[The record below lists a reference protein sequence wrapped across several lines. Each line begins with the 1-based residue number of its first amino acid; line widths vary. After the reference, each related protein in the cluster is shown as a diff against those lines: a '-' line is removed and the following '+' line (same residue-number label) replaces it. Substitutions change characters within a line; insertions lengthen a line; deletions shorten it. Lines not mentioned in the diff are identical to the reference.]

1 MNRCSVNYYFVDRV
15 VEERYKF
22 LFISYVDFDNKIF
35 LLSMFSCDTMYINS
49 SKIDLTYLDI
59 VDAASLLFYIWLV

>member
-59 VDAASLLFYIWLV
+59 VDAASLLFYMWLV